1 MSMAHNP
8 RPHVV
13 IIAGPNGAGKTTLAP
28 LLLRDTFGV
37 VEYVN
42 GDDIALGLS
51 AFQPEK
57 VAREAGRIMLKHLR
71 TLAAQRRTFAF
82 ESTLATRSYAPWIRQ
97 LCQQDYAFHVLF
109 LWLRSPDLAVQR
121 VRERVRLGGHDVP
134 EVVVRRRYQ
143 HGIRNFF
150 DLYLPLATSW
160 SVYDNS
166 VAQAPLLLATGQ
178 GSALPIIYQPALW
191 QRFCEARS

>member
-1 MSMAHNP
+1 MAHSP

-37 VEYVN
+37 MAYVN
-42 GDDIALGLS
+42 ADAIALGLS

-57 VAREAGRIMLKHLR
+57 VALEAGRIMLRQLR

-109 LWLRSPDLAVQR
+109 LWLRSPELAVQR

-134 EVVVRRRYQ
+134 EVVVRD
-143 HGIRNFF
+143 GISMGYAHFS

-178 GSALPIIYQPALW
+178 GSALPVIYQPELW
-191 QRFCEARS
+191 HRFCEARS

>member
-1 MSMAHNP
+1 MAHNS

-13 IIAGPNGAGKTTLAP
+13 IIAGPNGAGKTTLAA

-37 VEYVN
+37 MEYVN
-42 GDDIALGLS
+42 ADAIALGLS
-51 AFQPEK
+51 AFQPER
-57 VAREAGRIMLKHLR
+57 VAMEAGRIMLRHLR
-71 TLAAQRRTFAF
+71 TLAAQRHTFAF

-109 LWLRSPDLAVQR
+109 LWLRSPELAVQR

-166 VAQAPLLLATGQ
+166 VAQAALLLATGQ
-178 GSALPIIYQPALW
+178 GSALPVIYQPALW
-191 QRFCEARS
+191 QRFCEARP

>member
-1 MSMAHNP
+1 MAHHP

-37 VEYVN
+37 MEYVN
-42 GDDIALGLS
+42 ADAIALGLS

-57 VAREAGRIMLKHLR
+57 VALEAGRIMLRHLR

-109 LWLRSPDLAVQR
+109 LWLRSPELAVQR
-121 VRERVRLGGHDVP
+121 VRERVRLGGHDVL

-178 GSALPIIYQPALW
+178 GSALPVIYQPALW
-191 QRFCEARS
+191 QRFCEVRP

>member
-1 MSMAHNP
+1 MVHNP
-8 RPHVV
+8 RPHVI

-37 VEYVN
+37 MEYVN
-42 GDDIALGLS
+42 ADAIALGLS
-51 AFQPEK
+51 AFQPER
-57 VAREAGRIMLKHLR
+57 VALEAGRIMLRHLR

-143 HGIRNFF
+143 YGIRNFF

-166 VAQAPLLLATGQ
+166 VAQTPLLLATGQ
-178 GSALPIIYQPALW
+178 GSALPVIYQPALW
-191 QRFCEARS
+191 QRFCEARP

>member
-1 MSMAHNP
+1 MAHNP
-8 RPHVV
+8 RPHVI
-13 IIAGPNGAGKTTLAP
+13 IIAGPNGAGKTMLAP

-37 VEYVN
+37 MEYVN
-42 GDDIALGLS
+42 ADAIALGLS

-57 VAREAGRIMLKHLR
+57 VAREAGRIMLRHLR

-82 ESTLATRSYAPWIRQ
+82 ESTLATRSYALWIRQ
-97 LCQQDYAFHVLF
+97 LCQQGYAFHVLF
-109 LWLRSPDLAVQR
+109 LWLRSPELAVQR
-121 VRERVRLGGHDVP
+121 VKERVRLGGHNVP
-134 EVVVRRRYQ
+134 DVVVRRRYQ

-166 VAQAPLLLATGQ
+166 VSQAALLLATGQ
-178 GSALPIIYQPALW
+178 GSALPVIYQPALW
-191 QRFCEARS
+191 QRFCEARP